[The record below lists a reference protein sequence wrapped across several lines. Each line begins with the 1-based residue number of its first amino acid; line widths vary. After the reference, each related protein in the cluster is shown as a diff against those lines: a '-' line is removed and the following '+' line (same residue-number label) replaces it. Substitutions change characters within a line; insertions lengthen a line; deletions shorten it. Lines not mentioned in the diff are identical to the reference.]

1 MGADETI
8 EYLGI
13 QLRESL
19 SMILLKPII
28 ISLILWKTRSL
39 FLFSCIHLLQQGE
52 KREGSSN
59 SLKKN
64 KENTHIF
71 SLIVI

>member
-19 SMILLKPII
+19 SMIDFIETHHYFTNLMK
-28 ISLILWKTRSL
+28 
-39 FLFSCIHLLQQGE
+39 
-52 KREGSSN
+52 N
-59 SLKKN
+59 S
-64 KENTHIF
+64 
-71 SLIVI
+71 